1 MKAPQKQEAPEQNP
15 DVAGRRKGRRILIA
29 CSAVLGLATAGAA
42 VWRGMDGRNLMDS
55 ATVAVEDQARAALAA
70 FLKADNPAAKV
81 RWVLSGES
89 VLPQVEAYYAG
100 RESEVYDPAAFQQ
113 VEAPAGLGARGVVVF
128 ELPRG
133 RGLTPVVACMSRNAS
148 GQWCVDWDLW
158 RQSAEG
164 QFRDFVARPAE
175 GEHTLR
181 LKMTNQGAI
190 EGGFK
195 VSVED
200 PFDAAPPMVF
210 DVTRPDL
217 AAVFSRDLPP
227 GSVKIAT
234 LQLVW
239 LNDGL
244 TGTLQSQIRRHVCW
258 GFHGLDGV
266 EAGEIPHPRAGKYR
280 IFPEQDALTES
291 LDEAVGAA
299 LLTTSGTVP
308 EKAMPAAEP
317 PAVAAKP

>member
-1 MKAPQKQEAPEQNP
+1 MKDLQNQEAPEQNP
-15 DVAGRRKGRRILIA
+15 DVAGCRKGRRILIA
-29 CSAVLGLATAGAA
+29 YSAVLGLATAGVA
-42 VWRGMDGRNLMDS
+42 VWRGMNGRNPMDS

-70 FLKADNPAAKV
+70 FLKADNPAARV
-81 RWVLSGES
+81 RWVLTGES
-89 VLPQVEAYYAG
+89 VLPQMEAYHAG

-113 VEAPAGLGARGVVVF
+113 VEAPVGLGARGVVVF

-164 QFRDFVARPAE
+164 QFRDFVFRPVE
-175 GEHTLR
+175 GEQTLR
-181 LKMTNQGAI
+181 VKLTNLGLT
-190 EGGFK
+190 GGGVK
-195 VSVED
+195 ISVED
-200 PFDAAPPMVF
+200 PFDTAPPIVF
-210 DVTRPDL
+210 EVTRPDL
-217 AAVFSRDLPP
+217 AAVFLRDLPA
-227 GSVKIAT
+227 GSVRTAT

-266 EAGEIPHPRAGKYR
+266 AAGEIPHPRAGKYR
-280 IFPEQDALTES
+280 VFPEQDALNES
-291 LDEAVGAA
+291 VNEAVGAA

-308 EKAMPAAEP
+308 EKAMPVAEP